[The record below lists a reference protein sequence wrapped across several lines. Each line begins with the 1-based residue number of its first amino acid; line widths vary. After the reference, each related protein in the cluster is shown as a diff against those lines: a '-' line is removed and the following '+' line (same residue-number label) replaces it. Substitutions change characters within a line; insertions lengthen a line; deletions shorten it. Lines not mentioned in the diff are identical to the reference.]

1 MLADVRAGASDLA
14 TLSVAMPEI
23 RDLIEA
29 TSSAAQVGSEP
40 TERPVAPVR
49 A

>member
-1 MLADVRAGASDLA
+1 MSYSLILVNRA
-14 TLSVAMPEI
+14 TYQEI